1 MDFFGEKGTLV
12 VATKHEKETI
22 VGPLFQKAFPWFL
35 LPCGPLDT
43 DAFGTFSGEKER
55 IGTPLE
61 VLKQKCQAASQLV
74 QADFY
79 FATEASFG
87 PHPECPFL
95 PFYEEWVMLYAP
107 SLALEW
113 IEVKRS
119 TQTNFRTMEIT
130 TWPGLVKFAWEIG
143 FPEHALILQQDHF
156 LEKGIRDWDML
167 RYFFR
172 QRALDK
178 PFIVETD
185 MRAMCNPTRQS
196 AIADLTLQLIQRL
209 KQPCP
214 SCKKPGFGLQKP
226 WRGLRCEAC
235 HLPTHLA
242 KGTIVSCPFCGCQ
255 VEEMFPHLSGAD
267 PAYCSF
273 CNP

>member
-113 IEVKRS
+113 VEVKRS

-130 TWPGLVKFAWEIG
+130 TWPW
-143 FPEHALILQQDHF
+143 
-156 LEKGIRDWDML
+156 
-167 RYFFR
+167 
-172 QRALDK
+172 
-178 PFIVETD
+178 
-185 MRAMCNPTRQS
+185 
-196 AIADLTLQLIQRL
+196 RL
-209 KQPCP
+209 M
-214 SCKKPGFGLQKP
+214 G
-226 WRGLRCEAC
+226 R
-235 HLPTHLA
+235 TH
-242 KGTIVSCPFCGCQ
+242 VCPFHGPRTMTSRHSSTVMRYTNGIMEISRIYSTRVLMICILFRFSPRL
-255 VEEMFPHLSGAD
+255 MFEGYMLQ
-267 PAYCSF
+267 
-273 CNP
+273 